1 MSTQDLLTPTQDAL
15 IEIRVL
21 CCAAMNPEETTTHE
35 DAVAAIAKVV
45 DGMMKPASKKL
56 RLKPLQ
62 WKKMLNGGYA
72 ATCFNSG
79 FIYLAHIDGLSYHP
93 QFTDGVSPD
102 TNGIDCPY
110 GNTLEDA
117 QRACEDHRN
126 ARVFAQLEEVN
137 P

>member
-1 MSTQDLLTPTQDAL
+1 MILMSTQDLLTPTQDAL

-56 RLKPLQ
+56 RLKPLPH
-62 WKKMLNGGYA
+62 KINDSGYI
-72 ATCFNSG
+72 CPNSG
-79 FIYLAHIDGLSYHP
+79 HLYFVEPDGWKLKACLQYHKAV
-93 QFTDGVSPD
+93 QTIGVFD
-102 TNGIDCPY
+102 TESEAWDCIE
-110 GNTLEDA
+110 N
-117 QRACEDHRN
+117 HRN
-126 ARVFAQLEEVN
+126 DRLVKLLEEVN